1 MKITTKH
8 PGYPSHVVRRATRWA
23 AKHIGLDGKVLRA
36 LTIEVGYRKA
46 ARWKDGDTWGGWYKH
61 GKRLVQVLLGR
72 NIRYPT
78 PAGHNRSEADRFA
91 NDEWEVFIM
100 MLSHELEHARCYAIT
115 QSWEERA
122 RLNSEPRVRAIHWR
136 TLLAFREARETL
148 LAEWLREPVKRPAKP
163 KPSAVD
169 RRAERAATLLAQWER
184 KFKMAKTKVSKYR
197 RKVNYY
203 GAAAARRQG

>member
-1 MKITTKH
+1 MKIMTKH

-23 AKHIGLDGKVLRA
+23 AKQIGIDGKVLRS
-36 LTIEVGYRKA
+36 LNIEVGYRKA
-46 ARWKDGDTWGGWYKH
+46 ARWKDGDAWGGWYKH

-78 PAGHNRSEADRFA
+78 PVGHNRSEADRFA
-91 NDEWEVFIM
+91 NDEWEVFVM
-100 MLSHELEHARCYAIT
+100 VLAHELEHARCYAAARDYV
-115 QSWEERA
+115 ERK

-148 LAEWLREPVKRPAKP
+148 LADWLREQPQRPAKP
-163 KPSAVD
+163 KPSVVD

-184 KFKMAKTKVSKYR
+184 KFKMAKTKVAKYR

>member
-1 MKITTKH
+1 MKIMTKH
-8 PGYPSHVVRRATRWA
+8 TGYPSHVVRRASRWA
-23 AKHIGLDGKVLRA
+23 AKQIGLDGKVLRA
-36 LTIEVGYRKA
+36 LTIEVGYRRA

-91 NDEWEVFIM
+91 NDEWEVFVK
-100 MLSHELEHARCYAIT
+100 LLAHELEHARCYAIT

-122 RLNSEPRVRAIHWR
+122 RLNHEPRVRAIDWR
-136 TLLAFREARETL
+136 VLLAFREARDTL
-148 LAEWLREPVKRPAKP
+148 LADWLREPAKRPTKP
-163 KPSAVD
+163 KPSVVD

-184 KFKMAKTKVSKYR
+184 KLKMAKTKVAKYR